1 LFPKEKTRKEKKKK
15 KKRKSRSRCRP
26 EENDVPPCKCRTS
39 NRRIRT
45 ELDLADLGTSNM
57 RLSWFGRRELS
68 TVKERRGRETER
80 ERERGRGRDA
90 ICRRIFQ
97 WQQWYVVLQCY
108 LSPLESRVVM

>member
-68 TVKERRGRETER
+68 TVKERRRREEEERRR
-80 ERERGRGRDA
+80 ERERGEEEETRFAEGFSNGSNGMLFCSA
-90 ICRRIFQ
+90 TS
-97 WQQWYVVLQCY
+97 LH
-108 LSPLESRVVM
+108 